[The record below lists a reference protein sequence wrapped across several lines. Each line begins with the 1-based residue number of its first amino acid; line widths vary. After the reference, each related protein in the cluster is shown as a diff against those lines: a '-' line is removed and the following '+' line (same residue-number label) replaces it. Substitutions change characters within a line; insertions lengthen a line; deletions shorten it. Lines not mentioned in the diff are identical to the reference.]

1 MLLDIKNLTICTK
14 KNKQIILEGSSFSLT
29 QGGTIGIIGESGS
42 GKTMTGKA
50 IMGLLNQNVFDIGG
64 SISYC
69 GQELN
74 ALPEKNRRTFRGTE
88 IAMIMQNPMTAFAP
102 MMKIGKQMTDT
113 LAVYQKKPKAKLHE
127 ASIEAME
134 AFHLPNAELLM
145 ECYPGELSGG
155 MLQRIM
161 IALTML
167 LKPKLIIA
175 DEATTAVDAISEQL
189 ILTEFDR
196 IRKAGV
202 SLIVITHD
210 FGVAAS
216 LCDSVIVMQ
225 NGRIIENGNM
235 RTVFGR
241 PKNDYTRELFNAS
254 ILSGGAL
261 CYKL

>member
-14 KNKQIILEGSSFSLT
+14 RNKQIILEGSSFSLT
-29 QGGTIGIIGESGS
+29 QGGAMGIIGESGS

-74 ALPEKNRRTFRGTE
+74 GLPGKNRRTFRGTE
-88 IAMIMQNPMTAFAP
+88 IAMIMQNPMTSFAP
-102 MMKIGKQMTDT
+102 MIRIGKQMIDT
-113 LAVYQKKPKAKLHE
+113 LAVYQKKPKAKLLE

-134 AFHLPNAELLM
+134 AFNLPNAELLM
-145 ECYPGELSGG
+145 RCYPGELSGG

-189 ILTEFDR
+189 ILTEFER

-202 SLIVITHD
+202 SFIVITHD

-225 NGRIIENGNM
+225 NGRIIESGNM
-235 RTVFGR
+235 QTVFGQ
-241 PKNDYTRELFNAS
+241 PKHDYTRELFNAS
-254 ILSGGAL
+254 LLSGGVP
-261 CYKL
+261 CYKR